1 MTAGLIVSHKTKN
14 DLYNVQLSN
23 NSPENVAKYKAYKQN
38 YFKIVRAA
46 KKLCFKNKLQE
57 NSKNP
62 KKTWET
68 LNEAMGKSKSNPN
81 VSKINV
87 NGTL

>member
-1 MTAGLIVSHKTKN
+1 MTAGLLISRKTKN
-14 DLYNVQLSN
+14 DLYNAQLSN

-46 KKLCFKNKLQE
+46 KKLYFKNKLQD

-62 KKTWET
+62 KKH
-68 LNEAMGKSKSNPN
+68 GKLSMKPWANQSLIQMLAKSM
-81 VSKINV
+81 
-87 NGTL
+87 